1 MEQTNYAKEY
11 KLNIKNVNKETRTL
25 SGVFSTMVEDRHGE
39 IVDQLGWDLKEYML
53 NPVVLWGHDH
63 SKPAIGKA
71 VSLQITQNGLEG
83 ELEFAETPLAMEVF
97 SLYEGGFMSAFSCGF
112 RNDIYEYDQENDKVI
127 LRKNTLYEISCVN
140 VPANAY
146 ALAKA
151 KGLNLKEVAN
161 PLGKLEI
168 AKKVGGESVKPKDAV
183 TEDEVEK
190 VKAEVQEVVAKA
202 IEAVPTA
209 KIKTKKELA
218 IALVNKA
225 CKSLVAKKMATK
237 NQ

>member
-1 MEQTNYAKEY
+1 MEQTNYQKEI
-11 KLNIKNVNKETRTL
+11 KLKISNVDVANRII

-39 IVDQLGWDLKEYML
+39 VVDQLGWNLKEFML
-53 NPVVLWGHDH
+53 NPVVLFGHDH

-71 VSLQITQNGLEG
+71 LRLEITQNGLEG
-83 ELEFAETPLAMEVF
+83 DIQFAETTFAKEIF
-97 SLYEGGFMSAFSCGF
+97 SLYEGGYMSAFSCGF
-112 RNDIYEYDQENDKVI
+112 RNDLYEYNTETDTVV
-127 LRKNTLYEISCVN
+127 LRENTLYEISCVN

-146 ALAKA
+146 ALAKS
-151 KGLNLKEVAN
+151 KGLELKEVAN
-161 PLGKLEI
+161 PLGRLEI
-168 AKKVGGESVKPKDAV
+168 AKEVGGTSVKPKDTITA
-183 TEDEVEK
+183 EEVDK

-209 KIKTKKELA
+209 KIKSKKELA

-237 NQ
+237 V